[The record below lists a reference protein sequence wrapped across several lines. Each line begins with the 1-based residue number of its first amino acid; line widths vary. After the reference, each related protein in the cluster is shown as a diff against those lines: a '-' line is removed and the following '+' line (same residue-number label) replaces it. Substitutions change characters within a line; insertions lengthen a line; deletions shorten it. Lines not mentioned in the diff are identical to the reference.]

1 MNHGRSRHLGCLRGS
16 PIAAACY
23 RLVAA
28 GKVLARTLL
37 LVLPLVLVAGGAR
50 HAVAA
55 RLKFATWNLEW
66 LTDRPAGSPSLP
78 AAVRPKRSADIAALR
93 GYAAEMNADVI
104 AIQEVDGAHMAAQ
117 VFPPDRYVIHMTHD
131 KVVQRVGL
139 VVRRSIPFTVNPD
152 DTALVPPHSGLRS
165 GADITLHLPGG
176 DLRVLA
182 VHLKAGCDWSSLRG
196 DRPACVELARQVP
209 ALAAWIRARAA
220 AGEAFVVLGDF
231 NRWMDTRGGRLD
243 GLWTRL
249 AAAAPLVRATAGY
262 ASPCLGGERFID
274 HIIAGGAARFWLE
287 PHTLRVLVFRERG
300 RVWEKRLSDHCP
312 VSVRFRPPG

>member
-1 MNHGRSRHLGCLRGS
+1 
-16 PIAAACY
+16 
-23 RLVAA
+23 
-28 GKVLARTLL
+28 VLARIF
-37 LVLPLVLVAGGAR
+37 LVLLPVLVLAPVAGGAR
-50 HAVAA
+50 LALAA
-55 RLKFATWNLEW
+55 SLKFATWNLEW

-78 AAVRPKRSADIAALR
+78 ADVRPKRPADIARLA

-139 VVRRSIPFTVNPD
+139 VVRRGIPFTVNPD
-152 DTALVPPHSGLRS
+152 DTALVAPHSGLRS
-165 GADITLHLPGG
+165 GADITLHLPAG

-196 DRPACVELARQVP
+196 DRPACAALARQVP
-209 ALAAWIRARAA
+209 ALVAWIAARAA

-231 NRWMDTRGGRLD
+231 NRWMDPRDGHPD
-243 GLWTRL
+243 GLWARL

-274 HIIAGGAARFWLE
+274 HIIVGGAARAWLE
-287 PHTLRVLVFRERG
+287 PRTLRVLVYRERG
-300 RVWEKRLSDHCP
+300 RAWEKRLSDHCP
-312 VSVRFRPPG
+312 VSVKFRSPRAVSAPRPQGAGRRSP